1 VLEAEAGAKLI
12 DLDLYA
18 RERGWELRLWPST
31 KRTATIGGFVAGGGA
46 GVGGIAHGTLR
57 ERGNLLGVRVATLQ
71 DPPALIDL
79 EGDAASPVNRTYG
92 TTGVITRVRLPLT
105 PAQAWRDVAFSE
117 LDWTFRGARL
127 RMGIPVGH
135 HHAWM
140 VRMADWKYVHWST
153 GMPPQLFDL
162 RADPEEFFDLGQ
174 SPEHE
179 AVRAAMKE
187 RLLAWFGSL
196 KRRTTIT
203 WEQAEAGTDS
213 YKKAGVFYGQW

>member
-1 VLEAEAGAKLI
+1 
-12 DLDLYA
+12 
-18 RERGWELRLWPST
+18 
-31 KRTATIGGFVAGGGA
+31 
-46 GVGGIAHGTLR
+46 
-57 ERGNLLGVRVATLQ
+57 
-71 DPPALIDL
+71 
-79 EGDAASPVNRTYG
+79 
-92 TTGVITRVRLPLT
+92 
-105 PAQAWRDVAFSE
+105 
-117 LDWTFRGARL
+117 
-127 RMGIPVGH
+127 MGIPVGH

-203 WEQAEAGTDS
+203 WEQAETSTDT